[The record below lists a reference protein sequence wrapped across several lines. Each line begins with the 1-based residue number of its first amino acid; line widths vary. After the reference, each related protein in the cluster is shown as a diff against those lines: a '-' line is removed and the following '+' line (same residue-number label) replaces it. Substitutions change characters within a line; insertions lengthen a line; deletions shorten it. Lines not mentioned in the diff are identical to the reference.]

1 VSYSD
6 PSLAL
11 QKGSREIML
20 AGRTGALVGGRI
32 YDGVPPNAVKPYV
45 SFGPFQLLPEHG
57 DCLDGGEAIMTL
69 DAWSVVPGTSSTVE
83 AKQIGAAIAKDL
95 DRATVTLDGQRLIE
109 LSIEQIQYLRD
120 PDGITAHAVVTVHAW
135 TEPTS

>member
-1 VSYSD
+1 MSYSD

-11 QKGSREIML
+11 QKGSLNIMK
-20 AGRTGALVGGRI
+20 TGATGNLVGGRI

-57 DCLDGGEAIMTL
+57 DCLDGGEAIMTI
-69 DAWSVVPGTSSTVE
+69 DAWSIVAGTSSTVE
-83 AKQIGAAIAKDL
+83 VKTIGAAIAKDL
-95 DRATVTLDGQRLIE
+95 DRATLVLDGQHLIE

-135 TEPTS
+135 TEPT